1 MTGAAYGTGADVLA
15 IAHRGGAAM
24 GPENTMEAFE
34 TAVALGYTHL
44 ETDVRRTADGVCVAF
59 HDRTLR
65 RVTGAPGNLSDLSW
79 DDVTRLR
86 VSGCGPVG
94 GTGAVPR
101 VEELLTAWPD
111 VRWALDVKQPSAIPA
126 LVRAVRAANAEH
138 RVCLS
143 GTWDRWL
150 IAAHRALGPAASLAL
165 GWRSMTSLVAGQRL
179 SLRGHGYVHLPLTVA
194 GRPFA
199 WPRVVERAQT
209 HGLRLIVWGLVQS
222 ADMHRLLDH
231 GVDGIFTDH
240 IDVLREVLV
249 ARGAWHPAVV
259 PREPACRRPPDLSRL
274 FKTGVPPLRSV
285 EA

>member
-1 MTGAAYGTGADVLA
+1 MTGAAYGTDADVLA

-34 TAVALGYTHL
+34 AAIALGYTHL

-65 RVTGAPGNLSDLSW
+65 RVTGDPGNLSDLSW

-86 VSGCGPVG
+86 VSGGGPHV

-101 VEELLTAWPD
+101 IEDLLTAWPG
-111 VRWALDVKQPSAIPA
+111 VCWALDVKQPSAIPA
-126 LVRAVRAANAEH
+126 LVRAVLAANATQ

-165 GWRSMTSLVAGQRL
+165 GWRSMTSLVAGHRL
-179 SLRGHGYVHLPLTVA
+179 RLRGHHYVHLPLSVA
-194 GRPFA
+194 GRPLS
-199 WPRVVERAQT
+199 WPRIVERAQT
-209 HGLRLIVWGLVQS
+209 HGLRLLVWGLVDS
-222 ADMHRLLDH
+222 ADMHRLLDQ

-240 IDVLREVLV
+240 TDVLREVLV
-249 ARGAWHPAVV
+249 ARGEWHPAAAP
-259 PREPACRRPPDLSRL
+259 PRTCVSPS
-274 FKTGVPPLRSV
+274 T
-285 EA
+285 